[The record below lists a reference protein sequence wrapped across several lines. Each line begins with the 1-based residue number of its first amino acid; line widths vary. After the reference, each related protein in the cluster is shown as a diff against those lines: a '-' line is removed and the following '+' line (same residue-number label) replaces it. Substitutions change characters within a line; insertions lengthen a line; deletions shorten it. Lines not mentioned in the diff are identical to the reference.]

1 MGIQK
6 NGNAEVELELET
18 CRAVIEMSM
27 GEDDELG
34 FESETNYFFGDKVG
48 FITRIDDGT
57 FQSLRVIKQIT
68 VGAHFADG
76 ESFEFHDE
84 MIQDLSLFC
93 VENIL

>member
-48 FITRIDDGT
+48 FITWVDNGAL
-57 FQSLRVIKQIT
+57 QSLRVIKQIA

-84 MIQDLSLFC
+84 IIQGLDLFC
-93 VENIL
+93 IENIL